1 MTDRLRHYSLALRA
15 AIYVLPLLSFLIAGL
30 VAFHG
35 MKARADLSPVAY
47 LSLALLTTMVWS
59 VVAEQ
64 QHVTSVEK
72 ISAENTGLRA
82 PVAACTVTYLLD
94 MAVLFFSGCP
104 GYSRLLFALSAVILL
119 VLTLSVRTLFRVV
132 LRGLA
137 DHRPAL
143 RVAIVGVGR
152 FAARAA
158 AQVGHNEFVR
168 CEVVG
173 YIRLSDE
180 EIHVDD
186 APVVPLGDIEAIE
199 RLNVDNILVAI
210 PPDHYSLVRRCI
222 AKLEPLCKPIRVIV
236 DVGEGL
242 LVRDRVRQVGR
253 LQMLDLDPG
262 PSASLGY
269 FLGKRA
275 VDVLLSTAVLAI
287 LALPM
292 LAIALAIRLS
302 SPGPVFFRQQRVG
315 RNGNLFTMYKFRTM
329 RLAPES
335 EGDTRWTTSADPRRT
350 GIGAFL
356 RRFSLDELPQFFNV
370 LRGEMSVV
378 GPRPE
383 RPHFVRRFRKD
394 IALYQ
399 TRHHLNVGITGWA
412 QVNGLRGDTSI
423 RRRVQYDLYYLQ
435 HWSMLFDL
443 RIIWMTLWVGFTDK
457 NAY

>member
-1 MTDRLRHYSLALRA
+1 MTNRLRRYSLALRVG
-15 AIYVLPLLSFLIAGL
+15 IYVLPLFSFRIAGFIVSDGL
-30 VAFHG
+30 
-35 MKARADLSPVAY
+35 KIRSDLSPVAC

-82 PVAACTVTYLLD
+82 SAAACVVTYAVD
-94 MAVLFFSGCP
+94 MAVLFFSGRL
-104 GYSRLLFALSAVILL
+104 GYSRLLFALSAIILL
-119 VLTLSVRTLFRVV
+119 ALTLAVRRVYCAC

-137 DHRPAL
+137 GRGAAL
-143 RVAIVGVGR
+143 RVAIAGVGR

-158 AQVGHNEFVR
+158 AQVSHNEFLHS
-168 CEVVG
+168 EVAG
-173 YIRLSDE
+173 YIRICEE
-180 EIHVDD
+180 EIRVAD
-186 APVVPLGDIEAIE
+186 APVVALEDIEAIE
-199 RLNVDNILVAI
+199 ALNVDNILIAI
-210 PPDHYSLVRRCI
+210 PPDEYSLIRRCI
-222 AKLEPLCKPIRVIV
+222 AKLQPLCKPIRVIV

-242 LVRDRVRQVGR
+242 VVRDRVVQVGR

-262 PSASLGY
+262 PTASLGY
-269 FLGKRA
+269 FLGKRF
-275 VDVLLSTAVLAI
+275 VDVALSLAVLAI
-287 LALPM
+287 MALPM
-292 LAIALAIRLS
+292 LAIAVAIRLS

-315 RNGNLFTMYKFRTM
+315 RNGRVFTMYKFRTM
-329 RLAPES
+329 RVAPDA
-335 EGDTRWTTSADPRRT
+335 EGDTRWTTSGDPRRT
-350 GIGAFL
+350 RLGAFL
-356 RRFSLDELPQFFNV
+356 RRSSLDELPQFFNV

-443 RIIWMTLWVGFTDK
+443 RIIWRTLWVGFTDK